1 MNLISKVIKSKVQR
15 FAVIAVAVA
24 IEIAA
29 VQYAHCVRLCVRE
42 RVCVCVL
49 VSICVAQI
57 NPF

>member
-29 VQYAHCVRLCVRE
+29 VQYAHCVRLCVCE
-42 RVCVCVL
+42 SVCVL